1 MNLDSTQILY
11 TLDRIKRGE
20 SLRGYPTNLIKIS
33 DFVPQARIQLITEL
47 DNARIDL
54 KENVY
59 DDYNE
64 RMIKKRMDDIR
75 TDLLFLQN
83 LSSIDIEGI
92 NRISEL
98 RTRDV
103 MGMTEQRQFVIT
115 PTTDI
120 VMRNPDGSAQMGNLG
135 GFGN

>member
-103 MGMTEQRQFVIT
+103 MGITEQRQFVIT